1 MLIFCSVTYN
11 HFLLSYLVLKI
22 SLKKFLKWIEL
33 QSLTFKSNVNV
44 VEKFTN
50 SLCSQKTIVVKAI
63 RHQINQTSNSQINRT
78 LKTHLSRT
86 TIQMRMPES
95 TQLEYIPILFFAI
108 YERKKNEYIN
118 NKYSERNG
126 FRAERLCETHGDFFF
141 KFTSHRCCC

>member
-1 MLIFCSVTYN
+1 MLM
-11 HFLLSYLVLKI
+11 LSKN
-22 SLKKFLKWIEL
+22 L
-33 QSLTFKSNVNV
+33 QTACVHK
-44 VEKFTN
+44 
-50 SLCSQKTIVVKAI
+50 KTIVVKAI

-141 KFTSHRCCC
+141 QIHITPMLLLIACCY